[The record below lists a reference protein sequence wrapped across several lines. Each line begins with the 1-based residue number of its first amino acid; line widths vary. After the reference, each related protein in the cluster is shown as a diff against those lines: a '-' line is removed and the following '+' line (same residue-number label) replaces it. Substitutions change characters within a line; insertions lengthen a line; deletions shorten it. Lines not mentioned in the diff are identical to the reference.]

1 MKALSKT
8 LRNSLGFLL
17 ATSVLFAAF
26 AAAATLALGST
37 SLSAGNA
44 TVTACGAPALAATRD
59 VDNSG
64 NVTQVTVSGIP
75 AACAGETLSVTLVG
89 SGGSALASLSSTVS
103 GTTASFTSFGSTISA
118 SNLTG
123 YQFAVTG

>member
-8 LRNSLGFLL
+8 FGFLL
-17 ATSVLFAAF
+17 AISATFAAF

-44 TVTACGAPALAATRD
+44 NVTACGTPALTATRD
-59 VDNSG
+59 VDNAG

-75 AACAGETLSVTLVG
+75 AACNGETLSLTLVG
-89 SGGSALASLSSTVS
+89 STGASLATSTKTIAATSAVFTGLGTVS
-103 GTTASFTSFGSTISA
+103 ASSLS
-118 SNLTG
+118 G
-123 YQFAVTG
+123 YAFAVTG

>member
-8 LRNSLGFLL
+8 LHTSLGVLL
-17 ATSVLFAAF
+17 AVTAGFTAL

-44 TVTACGAPALAATRD
+44 SVTACGTPALSATRD
-59 VDNSG
+59 VDNTG

-89 SGGSALASLSSTVS
+89 NGGAALASLTATVS
-103 GTTASFTSFGSTISA
+103 GTSTSFTSFGSTIAA
-118 SNLTG
+118 SSLTG

>member
-8 LRNSLGFLL
+8 LGFLL

-44 TVTACGAPALAATRD
+44 SVTACGTPALAATRD

-75 AACAGETLSVTLVG
+75 AACAGETLSVTHVG
-89 SGGSALASLSSTVS
+89 AAGAALASVSTTVA
-103 GTTASFTSFGSTISA
+103 GTSASFTSFGSTISA
-118 SNLTG
+118 SSLTG
-123 YQFAVTG
+123 YEFAVTG

>member
-8 LRNSLGFLL
+8 LGFLL

-44 TVTACGAPALAATRD
+44 TVSACGAPALAATRD

-75 AACAGETLSVTLVG
+75 AACSGETLSVTLVG
-89 SGGSALASLSSTVS
+89 AAGAALAALSTTVS
-103 GTTASFTSFGSTISA
+103 GTSASFTSFGSTIAA
-118 SNLTG
+118 SSLTG

>member
-8 LRNSLGFLL
+8 IGFLL
-17 ATSVLFAAF
+17 TVAATFTAF

-44 TVTACGAPALAATRD
+44 SVTSCGIASLSATRD

-64 NVTQVTVSGIP
+64 NVVQVNVSGIA
-75 AACAGETLSVTLVG
+75 AACTGETLSVTLKSSTG
-89 SGGSALASLSSTVS
+89 TSLGSASASIS
-103 GTTASFTSFGSTISA
+103 GTTA
-118 SNLTG
+118 
-123 YQFAVTG
+123 AVTGFGTVSATNLYGYAFAVEGA